1 MSTKINIISCQDA
14 FKNEPKYL
22 NVKGVVLSEGSY
34 AEQSLFD
41 KFTPGHSCYLYD
53 MHYNSPFK
61 IFRKDT
67 SGIICSI
74 GDTNICV
81 VIGQINDM
89 KVLFVHPTSPSV
101 NYDDISS
108 YFKKHFP
115 DLFFIDVDCD
125 SNFIDKIISFQN

>member
-1 MSTKINIISCQDA
+1 MSNKINIISCQDA

-22 NVKGVVLSEGSY
+22 NVKGVILSEGSY

-41 KFTPGHSCYLYD
+41 KFTPGHSCCIYD
-53 MHYNSPFK
+53 TIFKSPFK
-61 IFRKDT
+61 SFNKDT
-67 SGIICSI
+67 SGIMCSI

-81 VIGQINDM
+81 ITGQVNDM
-89 KVLFVHPTSPSV
+89 KVLFIHPTSPSV

-125 SNFIDKIISFQN
+125 GNFIDKIINLKN